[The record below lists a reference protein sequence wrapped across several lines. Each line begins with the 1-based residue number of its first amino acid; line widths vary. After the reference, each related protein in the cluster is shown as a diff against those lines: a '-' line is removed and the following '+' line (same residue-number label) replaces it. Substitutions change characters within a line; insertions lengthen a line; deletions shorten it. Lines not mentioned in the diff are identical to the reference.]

1 MRVTNTNELM
11 VQAAAALT
19 MVDVDTLERLKREVQ
34 DWLQADEEL
43 QAQVAMLDA
52 MIETAEELE
61 H

>member
-1 MRVTNTNELM
+1 M